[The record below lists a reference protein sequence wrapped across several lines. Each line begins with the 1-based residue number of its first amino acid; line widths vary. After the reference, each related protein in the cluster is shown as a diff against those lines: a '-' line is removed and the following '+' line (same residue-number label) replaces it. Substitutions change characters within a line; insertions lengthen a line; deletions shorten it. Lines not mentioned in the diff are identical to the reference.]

1 MKILVTNDDG
11 IYAQGLWVL
20 ARELSKIAQVVVVA
34 PDREQSARGTAV
46 SLHHPLRVQK
56 VSPLLPGIET
66 YSVQGTPADSV
77 ILALG
82 KLIKGKIDLVVSGI
96 NQGPNLGEDVL
107 ISGTV
112 GAALLGY
119 LRGLPAL
126 AVSAVESDDLHLDD
140 AAKFMALLAEKII
153 SRALPANIFLNVNLP
168 DLPLAEIREIKITRL
183 GTGSHVDTVEE
194 GHDGKRAYYWLVRR
208 KTNKQAEKKTDIW
221 AISQGN
227 ISITPLHIFSAN
239 KISPAILNR
248 LCSDLFQELQE
259 C

>member
-11 IYAQGLWVL
+11 IYAQGLWIL
-20 ARELSKIAQVVVVA
+20 AEELSKIARVVIAA
-34 PDREQSARGTAV
+34 PDRERSATGTAV

-56 VSPLLPGIET
+56 VSPLLSGIET
-66 YSVQGTPADSV
+66 YSVEGTPADSV

-82 KLIKGKIDLVVSGI
+82 KLVEGKVDLVVSGI

-126 AVSAVESDDLHLDD
+126 AVSANGLDNLYLGD
-140 AAKFMALLAEKII
+140 AAKFVALLAKKIV
-153 SRALPANIFLNVNLP
+153 SDALPTNIFLNVNLP
-168 DLPLAEIREIKITRL
+168 KLPLAEIREIKVTRL
-183 GTGSHVDTVEE
+183 GVSSHVNTVEE
-194 GHDGKRAYYWLVRR
+194 GHDRTGAYYRLVRQ
-208 KTNKQAEKKTDIW
+208 KVNKQAEKKTDMW
-221 AISQGN
+221 AINQGN
-227 ISITPLHIFSAN
+227 ISITPLHIFWDN

-248 LCSDLFQELQE
+248 LCSDLLQELQE
-259 C
+259 R